1 MALVANR
8 AGETQA
14 MPIGFTQI
22 ARPAARFAWI
32 PIAVQPAPAPTAAAR
47 SRLSAQIF
55 IDPQE
60 ECIELGVQ
68 QCRMAHWGVSLVLA
82 D

>member
-1 MALVANR
+1 LDKKA
-8 AGETQA
+8 QA

-47 SRLSAQIF
+47 SRLSGQIF
-55 IDPQE
+55 IDAPE
-60 ECIELGVQ
+60 ERIELGVQ
-68 QCRMAHWGVSLVLA
+68 QCRVAHWGVSSVLA